1 MWLPQ
6 VNQTVVK
13 TIQRAGYSLQRVK
26 LNTFHH
32 FRDLFPIF
40 MMIVRYHPE
49 ITLIGEDQSGISRT
63 VSVTLKIS
71 IQSKVWWR
79 STGFLEASV
88 FVRKMN
94 LFWTTSGFIKDQ
106 VEISEYSTVWSL
118 YQVLYKMNS
127 IFYQRAMLYHL
138 REMILSLQ
146 WSLLLDQSGSWSRAI
161 SRVVREYLSSIGDT
175 ILIIIF
181 NIISIFHYRT
191 LDLPSKYSKAPFCVQ
206 KYISNPLLINETKFD
221 LRLYVLL
228 TSIDPVRWWHDL

>member
-40 MMIVRYHPE
+40 MIIVRYHPE
-49 ITLIGEDQSGISRT
+49 ITMIEEEQSGISRT
-63 VSVTLKIS
+63 VSVTLKIL

-106 VEISEYSTVWSL
+106 VEILEYSVQFDHYIKFFTRWIQFSTRELCSTIWERWSCLCNEVCSWISLDREAEQSVVWS
-118 YQVLYKMNS
+118 
-127 IFYQRAMLYHL
+127 
-138 REMILSLQ
+138 
-146 WSLLLDQSGSWSRAI
+146 G
-161 SRVVREYLSSIGDT
+161 
-175 ILIIIF
+175 
-181 NIISIFHYRT
+181 NICH
-191 LDLPSKYSKAPFCVQ
+191 Q
-206 KYISNPLLINETKFD
+206 
-221 LRLYVLL
+221 
-228 TSIDPVRWWHDL
+228 